1 MTKTS
6 VHFQPCKEISEIHNY
21 RKKKLDY
28 VRTQLTNKNENWM
41 WDSSKSLAD
50 RREEIRKL
58 VKEKTGRK
66 MQSKAV
72 PLHEAVVVI
81 DNKTTMD
88 DLKKLGKIYQQ
99 RFGIECVHISIHRD
113 EGHWIN
119 RNGEDV
125 GLKPTDNPTQ
135 EQIIEGVTWKPNLH
149 AHMVFDWYN
158 HDNGKSWKTS
168 KQDARDMQTIAAEV
182 LSMGRGQESTKQH
195 LDGLSYKLAQKIEE
209 TEVQEIYIKNLQ
221 TKANILR
228 EQIGDNQEELDE
240 INRQKEEAE
249 RRRNAAIK
257 QAEEL
262 KEQLKLGSD
271 WLKEQQVRTEE
282 VKQSLVKEL
291 KQLENTKTAI
301 KTNYS
306 EIARQ
311 KQQMQDLKLYLA
323 KANNRIEIDSYSYD
337 ELEEV
342 ELDEMIGTLKE
353 DIDDAKQEALN
364 AKEILYE
371 RKKELEKTNLS
382 LSEGLDRLSS
392 INTEVN
398 EQKAVREQINAEIRE
413 LNIRIEE
420 RKEELRR
427 DPTEIVNAK
436 QEGIAKGKKIAVNEI
451 LNTAELQFKNNDAV
465 TTEMIG
471 KDWRKKFDQVQ
482 KAENEKMQKAYS
494 LFQYV
499 DSAIDAIRTFVFK
512 IRYTF
517 SEEEKENI
525 YKALDGKEE
534 NAPALRNLAY
544 SFGGAICQNQY
555 SSKWDQAERELRN
568 IANEVRE
575 EEQQRNRGLRR

>member
-1 MTKTS
+1 MAKTS

-81 DNKTTMD
+81 DEKTTMD

-182 LSMGRGQESTKQH
+182 LSMGRGQESTKKH
-195 LDGLSYKLAQKIEE
+195 LDGLSYKIAQKMEE
-209 TEVQEIYIKNLQ
+209 TEVQTICIRNLQ
-221 TKANILR
+221 MGANILR
-228 EQIGDNQEELDE
+228 EQIGDNQEKLDE

-249 RRRNAAIK
+249 RRRNAALK

-282 VKQSLVKEL
+282 IKQSLAKEL
-291 KQLENTKTAI
+291 KQLEEEK
-301 KTNYS
+301 
-306 EIARQ
+306 ARKE
-311 KQQMQDLKLYLA
+311 KQMK
-323 KANNRIEIDSYSYD
+323 D
-337 ELEEV
+337 ELERFKV
-342 ELDEMIGTLKE
+342 AKARKE
-353 DIDDAKQEALN
+353 AAIETAK
-364 AKEILYE
+364 
-371 RKKELEKTNLS
+371 T
-382 LSEGLDRLSS
+382 LSEGVKGLFGQSYKDKT
-392 INTEVN
+392 I
-398 EQKAVREQINAEIRE
+398 KALREQINTKQKEIFDIKVEIVGLKAQQEEQKEQQKTALNETRRE
-413 LNIRIEE
+413 AVSKYNELVVKHNKVVE
-420 RKEELRR
+420 RNKELRKVIK
-427 DPTEIVNAK
+427 DFQEIPII
-436 QEGIAKGKKIAVNEI
+436 ERC
-451 LNTAELQFKNNDAV
+451 L
-465 TTEMIG
+465 
-471 KDWRKKFDQVQ
+471 
-482 KAENEKMQKAYS
+482 
-494 LFQYV
+494 
-499 DSAIDAIRTFVFK
+499 AIIRSFVFH
-512 IRYTF
+512 INGHFDADDRRLLSF
-517 SEEEKENI
+517 VMQGNEDAAES
-525 YKALDGKEE
+525 
-534 NAPALRNLAY
+534 LRRAAFNM
-544 SFGGAICQNQY
+544 GGVICQYQY
-555 SSKWDQAERELRN
+555 GSRWDQAERELRN
-568 IANEVRE
+568 IANGVRE
-575 EEQQRNRGLRR
+575 EEQQQRSRGLRR

>member
-1 MTKTS
+1 MAKTS

-28 VRTQLTNKNENWM
+28 VRTQVTNKNENWM

-81 DNKTTMD
+81 DYKTTMD

-99 RFGIECVHISIHRD
+99 RFGIECIHISIHRD

-135 EQIIEGVTWKPNLH
+135 KQIIEGVKWKPNLH

-209 TEVQEIYIKNLQ
+209 TEVQYIYIKNLQ
-221 TKANILR
+221 MKANILR
-228 EQIGDNQEELDE
+228 EQIGDNQEKLDE

-249 RRRNAAIK
+249 RRRNAALK

-271 WLKEQQVRTEE
+271 WLKEQQVRSEE
-282 VKQSLVKEL
+282 VKQSLAKEL
-291 KQLENTKTAI
+291 KQLENT
-301 KTNYS
+301 
-306 EIARQ
+306 
-311 KQQMQDLKLYLA
+311 
-323 KANNRIEIDSYSYD
+323 
-337 ELEEV
+337 
-342 ELDEMIGTLKE
+342 
-353 DIDDAKQEALN
+353 
-364 AKEILYE
+364 
-371 RKKELEKTNLS
+371 NLR

-392 INTEVN
+392 INAEVN
-398 EQKAVREQINAEIRE
+398 KQKAVREQINAEISDFTARQAQQIEEYNKKAHQIEQLNEGIEIAKEFDHRINTAFQSIDDSESLWGVKKYEAVQKECEKFNTE
-413 LNIRIEE
+413 LKNRCMRIEKLIDQAIECTFQCIKDMSRKAYTEQEVSVINAALGKQRREE
-420 RKEELRR
+420 R
-427 DPTEIVNAK
+427 AM
-436 QEGIAKGKKIAVNEI
+436 AI
-451 LNTAELQFKNNDAV
+451 LNAAEEDAGV
-465 TTEMIG
+465 RHGYYAGCAIWERDLKAIARGESVRTELERGRGIG
-471 KDWRKKFDQVQ
+471 
-482 KAENEKMQKAYS
+482 Y
-494 LFQYV
+494 
-499 DSAIDAIRTFVFK
+499 
-512 IRYTF
+512 
-517 SEEEKENI
+517 
-525 YKALDGKEE
+525 
-534 NAPALRNLAY
+534 
-544 SFGGAICQNQY
+544 
-555 SSKWDQAERELRN
+555 
-568 IANEVRE
+568 
-575 EEQQRNRGLRR
+575 

>member
-1 MTKTS
+1 MAKTS

-81 DNKTTMD
+81 DNRTTMD

-99 RFGIECVHISIHRD
+99 RFGIECIHISIHRD

-119 RNGEDV
+119 KNGEDV

-135 EQIIEGVTWKPNLH
+135 EQIIEGVKWKPNLH

-221 TKANILR
+221 MKANILR

-249 RRRNAAIK
+249 RRKNAAIK

-282 VKQSLVKEL
+282 VKQSLAKEL
-291 KQLENTKTAI
+291 KQ
-301 KTNYS
+301 
-306 EIARQ
+306 
-311 KQQMQDLKLYLA
+311 
-323 KANNRIEIDSYSYD
+323 
-337 ELEEV
+337 
-342 ELDEMIGTLKE
+342 
-353 DIDDAKQEALN
+353 
-364 AKEILYE
+364 
-371 RKKELEKTNLS
+371 LEKTNLS
-382 LSEGLDRLSS
+382 LSEGLDRLSI

-398 EQKAVREQINAEIRE
+398 KQKAVREQINAEIRE
-413 LNIRIEE
+413 LDTRIEE
-420 RKEELRR
+420 RKEELKKTNLSLSEYLDGLSSINAEVNRQKAVR
-427 DPTEIVNAK
+427 EQINAEIKDFTARQAQQLEEYNKKA
-436 QEGIAKGKKIAVNEI
+436 QQLEQLNEGISIAKEFDHRI
-451 LNTAELQFKNNDAV
+451 NTAFQSVDDSESLW
-465 TTEMIG
+465 G
-471 KDWRKKFDQVQ
+471 LKKYEAVQ
-482 KAENEKMQKAYS
+482 KECEKFNTELKNRCMRIEKLIDQAIEYTIQCIKDMRRKAYTEQEVS
-494 LFQYV
+494 V
-499 DSAIDAIRTFVFK
+499 INV
-512 IRYTF
+512 
-517 SEEEKENI
+517 
-525 YKALDGKEE
+525 ALGKQ
-534 NAPALRNLAY
+534 R
-544 SFGGAICQNQY
+544 
-555 SSKWDQAERELRN
+555 
-568 IANEVRE
+568 RE
-575 EEQQRNRGLRR
+575 ERAMAILYAAEEDAGVRHGYYAGCAIWERDLKAIARGESVRTELDRGRGIGY

>member
-1 MTKTS
+1 MAKTS

-28 VRTQLTNKNENWM
+28 VRTQVTNKNENWM

-81 DNKTTMD
+81 DNRTTMD

-99 RFGIECVHISIHRD
+99 RFGIECIHISIHRD

-119 RNGEDV
+119 KNGEDV

-135 EQIIEGVTWKPNLH
+135 EQIIEGVKWKPNLH

-221 TKANILR
+221 MKANILR

-249 RRRNAAIK
+249 RRKNAAIK

-282 VKQSLVKEL
+282 VKQSLAKEL
-291 KQLENTKTAI
+291 KQ
-301 KTNYS
+301 
-306 EIARQ
+306 
-311 KQQMQDLKLYLA
+311 
-323 KANNRIEIDSYSYD
+323 
-337 ELEEV
+337 
-342 ELDEMIGTLKE
+342 
-353 DIDDAKQEALN
+353 
-364 AKEILYE
+364 
-371 RKKELEKTNLS
+371 LEKTNLS
-382 LSEGLDRLSS
+382 LSEGLDRLSI

-398 EQKAVREQINAEIRE
+398 KQKAVREQINAEIRE
-413 LNIRIEE
+413 LDTRIEE
-420 RKEELRR
+420 RKEELKKTNLSLSEYLDGLSSINAEVNRQKAVR
-427 DPTEIVNAK
+427 EQINAEIKDFTARQAQQLEEYNKKA
-436 QEGIAKGKKIAVNEI
+436 QQLEQLNEGISIAKEFDHRI
-451 LNTAELQFKNNDAV
+451 NTAFQSVDDSESLW
-465 TTEMIG
+465 G
-471 KDWRKKFDQVQ
+471 LKKYEAVQ
-482 KAENEKMQKAYS
+482 KECEKFNTELKNRCMRIEKLIDQAIEYTIQCIKDMRRKAYTEQEVS
-494 LFQYV
+494 V
-499 DSAIDAIRTFVFK
+499 INV
-512 IRYTF
+512 
-517 SEEEKENI
+517 
-525 YKALDGKEE
+525 ALGKQ
-534 NAPALRNLAY
+534 R
-544 SFGGAICQNQY
+544 
-555 SSKWDQAERELRN
+555 
-568 IANEVRE
+568 RE
-575 EEQQRNRGLRR
+575 ERAMAILYAAEEDAGVRHGYYAGCAIWERDLKAIARGESVRTELERGRGMGY

>member
-1 MTKTS
+1 MAKTS

-28 VRTQLTNKNENWM
+28 VRTQVTNKNENWM

-81 DNKTTMD
+81 DYKTTMD

-99 RFGIECVHISIHRD
+99 RFGIECIHISIHRD

-135 EQIIEGVTWKPNLH
+135 KQIIEGVKWKPNLH

-158 HDNGKSWKTS
+158 HENGKSWKTS

-209 TEVQEIYIKNLQ
+209 TEVQYIYIKNLQ
-221 TKANILR
+221 MKANILR
-228 EQIGDNQEELDE
+228 EQIGDNQEKLDE

-249 RRRNAAIK
+249 RRRNAALK

-271 WLKEQQVRTEE
+271 WLKEQQVRSEE
-282 VKQSLVKEL
+282 VKQSLAKEL
-291 KQLENTKTAI
+291 KQLENT
-301 KTNYS
+301 
-306 EIARQ
+306 
-311 KQQMQDLKLYLA
+311 
-323 KANNRIEIDSYSYD
+323 
-337 ELEEV
+337 
-342 ELDEMIGTLKE
+342 
-353 DIDDAKQEALN
+353 
-364 AKEILYE
+364 
-371 RKKELEKTNLS
+371 NLR

-392 INTEVN
+392 INAEVN
-398 EQKAVREQINAEIRE
+398 KQKAVREQINTEIRE
-413 LNIRIEE
+413 LDTRIEE

-427 DPTEIVNAK
+427 EPSEIVTAK
-436 QEGIAKGKKIAVNEI
+436 QEGIAKGKKIAINEI

-471 KDWRKKFDQVQ
+471 KDWRKRFDQFQ

-494 LFQYV
+494 LFQYM
-499 DSAIDAIRTFVFK
+499 DNAIDSIRTFVFK

-534 NAPALRNLAY
+534 NAPALRELAY

-568 IANEVRE
+568 IANGVRE

>member
-1 MTKTS
+1 MAKTS

-81 DNKTTMD
+81 DEKTTMD

-182 LSMGRGQESTKQH
+182 LSMGRGQESTKKH
-195 LDGLSYKLAQKIEE
+195 LDGLSYKIAQKMEE
-209 TEVQEIYIKNLQ
+209 TEVQTICIRNLQ
-221 TKANILR
+221 MGANILR
-228 EQIGDNQEELDE
+228 EQIGDNQEKLDE

-249 RRRNAAIK
+249 RRRNAALK

-282 VKQSLVKEL
+282 VKQSLAKEL
-291 KQLENTKTAI
+291 KQ
-301 KTNYS
+301 
-306 EIARQ
+306 
-311 KQQMQDLKLYLA
+311 
-323 KANNRIEIDSYSYD
+323 
-337 ELEEV
+337 
-342 ELDEMIGTLKE
+342 
-353 DIDDAKQEALN
+353 
-364 AKEILYE
+364 
-371 RKKELEKTNLS
+371 LEKTNLS

-398 EQKAVREQINAEIRE
+398 RQKAVREQINAEIRE
-413 LNIRIEE
+413 LDTRIEE
-420 RKEELRR
+420 RKEELKKTNISISEGLDGLSSIDAEVNRQKAVR
-427 DPTEIVNAK
+427 EQINAEIKDFTARQTQQLEEYNKKA
-436 QEGIAKGKKIAVNEI
+436 QQLEQLNEGISIAKEFDHRI
-451 LNTAELQFKNNDAV
+451 NTAFQSVDDSESLW
-465 TTEMIG
+465 G
-471 KDWRKKFDQVQ
+471 LKKYEAVQ
-482 KAENEKMQKAYS
+482 KECEKFNTELKNRCMRIEKLIDQAIEYTIQCIKDMRRKAYTEQEVS
-494 LFQYV
+494 V
-499 DSAIDAIRTFVFK
+499 INV
-512 IRYTF
+512 
-517 SEEEKENI
+517 
-525 YKALDGKEE
+525 ALGKQ
-534 NAPALRNLAY
+534 R
-544 SFGGAICQNQY
+544 
-555 SSKWDQAERELRN
+555 
-568 IANEVRE
+568 RE
-575 EEQQRNRGLRR
+575 ERAMAILYAAEEDAGVRHGYYAGCAIWERDLKAIARGESVKTELDRGRGIGY

>member
-1 MTKTS
+1 MAKTS

-81 DNKTTMD
+81 DEKTTMD

-125 GLKPTDNPTQ
+125 GLKPTDNPTK

-221 TKANILR
+221 MKANILR

-257 QAEEL
+257 QAEDL

-282 VKQSLVKEL
+282 VKQSLAKEL
-291 KQLENTKTAI
+291 KQLE
-301 KTNYS
+301 
-306 EIARQ
+306 
-311 KQQMQDLKLYLA
+311 
-323 KANNRIEIDSYSYD
+323 KA
-337 ELEEV
+337 
-342 ELDEMIGTLKE
+342 
-353 DIDDAKQEALN
+353 
-364 AKEILYE
+364 
-371 RKKELEKTNLS
+371 NLS
-382 LSEGLDRLSS
+382 LSESLDRLSS

-398 EQKAVREQINAEIRE
+398 KQKAVREQINAEIRE
-413 LNIRIEE
+413 LDTRIEE
-420 RKEELRR
+420 RKKELKKTNISLSEQLDGLSSINTEVNRQKAVREQINAEIKDFTARQAQQLEEYNKKAQQL
-427 DPTEIVNAK
+427 EQLN
-436 QEGIAKGKKIAVNEI
+436 EGISIAKEFDHRI
-451 LNTAELQFKNNDAV
+451 NTAFQSVDDSESLW
-465 TTEMIG
+465 G
-471 KDWRKKFDQVQ
+471 LKKYEAVQ
-482 KAENEKMQKAYS
+482 KECEKFNTELKNRCMRIEKLIDQAIEYTIQCIKDMRRKAYTEQEVS
-494 LFQYV
+494 V
-499 DSAIDAIRTFVFK
+499 INA
-512 IRYTF
+512 
-517 SEEEKENI
+517 
-525 YKALDGKEE
+525 ALGKQ
-534 NAPALRNLAY
+534 R
-544 SFGGAICQNQY
+544 
-555 SSKWDQAERELRN
+555 
-568 IANEVRE
+568 RE
-575 EEQQRNRGLRR
+575 ERAMAILYAAEEDAGVRHGYYAGCAIWERDLKAIARGESVRTELERGRGIGY

>member
-1 MTKTS
+1 MAKTS

-28 VRTQLTNKNENWM
+28 VRTQVTNKNENWM

-81 DNKTTMD
+81 DYKTTRD

-99 RFGIECVHISIHRD
+99 RFGIECIHISIHRD

-135 EQIIEGVTWKPNLH
+135 KQIIEGVKWKPNLH

-209 TEVQEIYIKNLQ
+209 TEVQYIYIKNLQ
-221 TKANILR
+221 MKANILR
-228 EQIGDNQEELDE
+228 EQIGDNQEKLDE

-249 RRRNAAIK
+249 RIRNAALK

-271 WLKEQQVRTEE
+271 WLKEQQVRSEE
-282 VKQSLVKEL
+282 VKQSLAKEL
-291 KQLENTKTAI
+291 KQLENT
-301 KTNYS
+301 
-306 EIARQ
+306 
-311 KQQMQDLKLYLA
+311 
-323 KANNRIEIDSYSYD
+323 
-337 ELEEV
+337 
-342 ELDEMIGTLKE
+342 
-353 DIDDAKQEALN
+353 
-364 AKEILYE
+364 
-371 RKKELEKTNLS
+371 NLR

-392 INTEVN
+392 INAEVN
-398 EQKAVREQINAEIRE
+398 KQKAVREQINAEIRE
-413 LNIRIEE
+413 LDTRIEE

-427 DPTEIVNAK
+427 EPSEIVTAK
-436 QEGIAKGKKIAVNEI
+436 QEGIAKGKKIAINEI

-471 KDWRKKFDQVQ
+471 KDWRKRFDQFQ
-482 KAENEKMQKAYS
+482 KAENKKMQKAYS
-494 LFQYV
+494 LFQYM
-499 DSAIDAIRTFVFK
+499 DNAIDSIRTFVFK

-534 NAPALRNLAY
+534 NAPALRELAY

-568 IANEVRE
+568 IANGVRE

>member
-1 MTKTS
+1 MAKTS

-28 VRTQLTNKNENWM
+28 VRTQVTNKNENWM

-81 DNKTTMD
+81 DYKTTMD

-99 RFGIECVHISIHRD
+99 RFGIECIHISIHRD

-135 EQIIEGVTWKPNLH
+135 KQIIEGVKWKPNLH

-209 TEVQEIYIKNLQ
+209 TEVLYIYIKNLQ
-221 TKANILR
+221 MKANILR
-228 EQIGDNQEELDE
+228 EQIGDNQEKLDE

-249 RRRNAAIK
+249 RIRNAALK

-271 WLKEQQVRTEE
+271 WLKEQQVRSEE
-282 VKQSLVKEL
+282 VKQSLAKEL
-291 KQLENTKTAI
+291 KQLENT
-301 KTNYS
+301 
-306 EIARQ
+306 
-311 KQQMQDLKLYLA
+311 
-323 KANNRIEIDSYSYD
+323 
-337 ELEEV
+337 
-342 ELDEMIGTLKE
+342 
-353 DIDDAKQEALN
+353 
-364 AKEILYE
+364 
-371 RKKELEKTNLS
+371 NLR

-392 INTEVN
+392 INAEVN
-398 EQKAVREQINAEIRE
+398 KQKAVREQINTEIRE
-413 LNIRIEE
+413 LDTRIEE

-427 DPTEIVNAK
+427 EPSEIVTAK
-436 QEGIAKGKKIAVNEI
+436 QEGIAKGKKIAINEI

-471 KDWRKKFDQVQ
+471 KDWRKRFDQFQ

-494 LFQYV
+494 LFQYM
-499 DSAIDAIRTFVFK
+499 DNAIDSIRTFVFK

-534 NAPALRNLAY
+534 NAPALRELAY

-568 IANEVRE
+568 IANGVRE

>member
-1 MTKTS
+1 MAKTS

-81 DNKTTMD
+81 DEKTTMD

-125 GLKPTDNPTQ
+125 GLKPTDNPTK

-221 TKANILR
+221 MKANILR

-257 QAEEL
+257 QAEDL

-282 VKQSLVKEL
+282 VKQSLAKEL
-291 KQLENTKTAI
+291 KQLE
-301 KTNYS
+301 
-306 EIARQ
+306 
-311 KQQMQDLKLYLA
+311 
-323 KANNRIEIDSYSYD
+323 KA
-337 ELEEV
+337 
-342 ELDEMIGTLKE
+342 
-353 DIDDAKQEALN
+353 
-364 AKEILYE
+364 
-371 RKKELEKTNLS
+371 NLS
-382 LSEGLDRLSS
+382 LSESLDRLSS

-398 EQKAVREQINAEIRE
+398 KQKAVREQINAEIRE
-413 LNIRIEE
+413 LDTRIEE
-420 RKEELRR
+420 RKKELKKTNISLSEQLDGLSSINTEVNRQKAVREQINAEIKDFTARQAQQLEEYNKKAQQL
-427 DPTEIVNAK
+427 EQLN
-436 QEGIAKGKKIAVNEI
+436 EGISIAKEFDHRI
-451 LNTAELQFKNNDAV
+451 NTAFQSVDDSESLWGV
-465 TTEMIG
+465 
-471 KDWRKKFDQVQ
+471 KKYEAVQ
-482 KAENEKMQKAYS
+482 KECEKFNTELKNRCMRIEKLIDQAIEYTIQCIKDMRRKAYTEQEVS
-494 LFQYV
+494 V
-499 DSAIDAIRTFVFK
+499 INA
-512 IRYTF
+512 
-517 SEEEKENI
+517 
-525 YKALDGKEE
+525 ALGKQ
-534 NAPALRNLAY
+534 R
-544 SFGGAICQNQY
+544 
-555 SSKWDQAERELRN
+555 
-568 IANEVRE
+568 RE
-575 EEQQRNRGLRR
+575 ERAMAILYAAEEDAGVRHGYYAGCAIWERDLKAIARGESVRTELERGRGIGY

>member
-1 MTKTS
+1 MAKTS

-81 DNKTTMD
+81 DEKTTMD

-125 GLKPTDNPTQ
+125 GLKPTDNPTK

-221 TKANILR
+221 MKANILR

-257 QAEEL
+257 QAEDL

-282 VKQSLVKEL
+282 VKQSLAKEL
-291 KQLENTKTAI
+291 KQLE
-301 KTNYS
+301 
-306 EIARQ
+306 
-311 KQQMQDLKLYLA
+311 
-323 KANNRIEIDSYSYD
+323 KA
-337 ELEEV
+337 
-342 ELDEMIGTLKE
+342 
-353 DIDDAKQEALN
+353 
-364 AKEILYE
+364 
-371 RKKELEKTNLS
+371 NLS
-382 LSEGLDRLSS
+382 LSESLDRLSS

-398 EQKAVREQINAEIRE
+398 RQKAVREQINAEIRE
-413 LNIRIEE
+413 LDTRIEE
-420 RKEELRR
+420 RKKELKKTNISLSEQLDGLSSINTEVNRQKAVREQINAEIKDFTARQAQQLEEYNKKAQQL
-427 DPTEIVNAK
+427 EQLN
-436 QEGIAKGKKIAVNEI
+436 EGISIAKEFDHRI
-451 LNTAELQFKNNDAV
+451 NTAFQSVDDSESLW
-465 TTEMIG
+465 G
-471 KDWRKKFDQVQ
+471 LKKYEAVQ
-482 KAENEKMQKAYS
+482 KECEKFNTELKNRCMRIEKLIDQAIEYTIQCIKDMRRKAYTEQEVS
-494 LFQYV
+494 V
-499 DSAIDAIRTFVFK
+499 INA
-512 IRYTF
+512 
-517 SEEEKENI
+517 
-525 YKALDGKEE
+525 ALGKQ
-534 NAPALRNLAY
+534 R
-544 SFGGAICQNQY
+544 
-555 SSKWDQAERELRN
+555 
-568 IANEVRE
+568 RE
-575 EEQQRNRGLRR
+575 ERAMAILYAAEEDAGVRHGYYAGCAIWERDLKAIARGESVRTELERGRGIGY

>member
-1 MTKTS
+1 MAKTS

-21 RKKKLDY
+21 RKKKLYY

-81 DNKTTMD
+81 DENTTMD

-99 RFGIECVHISIHRD
+99 RFGIECIHISIHRD
-113 EGHWIN
+113 EGHWVDKYESDI
-119 RNGEDV
+119 
-125 GLKPTDNPTQ
+125 GLKPTDTPTQ
-135 EQIIEGVTWKPNLH
+135 EQINKGVTWKPNLH

-182 LSMGRGQESTKQH
+182 LSMGRGQESTKKH
-195 LDGLSYKLAQKIEE
+195 LDGLSYKISQKLEE
-209 TEVQEIYIKNLQ
+209 AAEAADY
-221 TKANILR
+221 LR
-228 EQIGDNQEELDE
+228 ELKEDVDYSNHTIEFNQKYLDE
-240 INRQKEEAE
+240 IE
-249 RRRNAAIK
+249 RKRDKALK

-262 KEQLKLGSD
+262 KEQLRLGSD

-282 VKQSLVKEL
+282 VKQSLAKEL
-291 KQLENTKTAI
+291 KQLEKTKIAI
-301 KTNYS
+301 ENNYS

-311 KQQMQDLKLYLA
+311 KQQMTDLKLYLA
-323 KANNRIEIDSYSYD
+323 KANNRIEVDSYAYD
-337 ELEEV
+337 ELEKF
-342 ELDEMIGTLKE
+342 ELDEMIGYLKE
-353 DIDDAKQEALN
+353 DIDDAKEEALN
-364 AKEILYE
+364 AKEILSE
-371 RKKELEKTNLS
+371 RKKELEKANLR
-382 LSEGLDRLSS
+382 LSEGLDKLSG
-392 INTEVN
+392 INAEVN
-398 EQKAVREQINAEIRE
+398 KQKAVRGQINAEIRE

-555 SSKWDQAERELRN
+555 SSKWDQAERELVR
-568 IANEVRE
+568 IA
-575 EEQQRNRGLRR
+575 RGEYINTELGRGRGMGY

>member
-1 MTKTS
+1 MAKTS

-81 DNKTTMD
+81 DEKTTMD

-113 EGHWIN
+113 EGHWVN

-135 EQIIEGVTWKPNLH
+135 KQIIEGVKWKPNLH

-195 LDGLSYKLAQKIEE
+195 LDGLSYKLAQKTEE

-228 EQIGDNQEELDE
+228 EQIGDNQEKLDE

-249 RRRNAAIK
+249 RRRDAAIK

-271 WLKEQQVRTEE
+271 WLKEQQVRMEE
-282 VKQSLVKEL
+282 VKQSLAKEL

-311 KQQMQDLKLYLA
+311 EADLKAYNNKKAAKEAFKSASEGVKGLFGQSSKDKTIKALRDENKALSGEKEALQEKVDAIPQAIQAGIREQLA
-323 KANNRIEIDSYSYD
+323 KERARERNNYR
-337 ELEEV
+337 
-342 ELDEMIGTLKE
+342 TLY
-353 DIDDAKQEALN
+353 
-364 AKEILYE
+364 KEITGKTFFFNDEGYNPNESLKAIRELKQDYE
-371 RKKELEKTNLS
+371 REKEFSTQWMKYAKELE
-382 LSEGLDRLSS
+382 
-392 INTEVN
+392 
-398 EQKAVREQINAEIRE
+398 Q
-413 LNIRIEE
+413 
-420 RKEELRR
+420 KEEKRWGR
-427 DPTEIVNAK
+427 GR
-436 QEGIAKGKKIAVNEI
+436 GI
-451 LNTAELQFKNNDAV
+451 Q
-465 TTEMIG
+465 
-471 KDWRKKFDQVQ
+471 
-482 KAENEKMQKAYS
+482 
-494 LFQYV
+494 
-499 DSAIDAIRTFVFK
+499 
-512 IRYTF
+512 
-517 SEEEKENI
+517 
-525 YKALDGKEE
+525 
-534 NAPALRNLAY
+534 
-544 SFGGAICQNQY
+544 
-555 SSKWDQAERELRN
+555 
-568 IANEVRE
+568 
-575 EEQQRNRGLRR
+575 

>member
-1 MTKTS
+1 MAKTS

-28 VRTQLTNKNENWM
+28 VRTQVTNKNENWM

-81 DNKTTMD
+81 DYKTTMD

-99 RFGIECVHISIHRD
+99 RFGIECIHISIHRD

-135 EQIIEGVTWKPNLH
+135 KQIIEGVKWKPNLH

-209 TEVQEIYIKNLQ
+209 TEVQYIYIKNLQ
-221 TKANILR
+221 MKANILR
-228 EQIGDNQEELDE
+228 EQIGDNQEKLDE

-249 RRRNAAIK
+249 RIRNAALK

-271 WLKEQQVRTEE
+271 WLKEQQVRSEE
-282 VKQSLVKEL
+282 VKQSLAKEL
-291 KQLENTKTAI
+291 KQLENT
-301 KTNYS
+301 
-306 EIARQ
+306 
-311 KQQMQDLKLYLA
+311 
-323 KANNRIEIDSYSYD
+323 
-337 ELEEV
+337 
-342 ELDEMIGTLKE
+342 
-353 DIDDAKQEALN
+353 
-364 AKEILYE
+364 
-371 RKKELEKTNLS
+371 NLR

-392 INTEVN
+392 INAKVN
-398 EQKAVREQINAEIRE
+398 KQKAVREQINAEIRE
-413 LNIRIEE
+413 LDTRIEE

-427 DPTEIVNAK
+427 EPSEIVTAK
-436 QEGIAKGKKIAVNEI
+436 QEGIAKGKKIAINEI

-471 KDWRKKFDQVQ
+471 KDWRKRFDQFQ

-494 LFQYV
+494 LFQYM
-499 DSAIDAIRTFVFK
+499 DNAIDAIRTFVFK

-534 NAPALRNLAY
+534 NAPALRELAY

-568 IANEVRE
+568 IANGVRE

>member
-1 MTKTS
+1 MAKTS

-81 DNKTTMD
+81 DEKTTMD

-125 GLKPTDNPTQ
+125 GLKPTDNPTK

-221 TKANILR
+221 MKANILR

-249 RRRNAAIK
+249 RRKNAAIK

-282 VKQSLVKEL
+282 VKQSLAKEL
-291 KQLENTKTAI
+291 KQ
-301 KTNYS
+301 
-306 EIARQ
+306 
-311 KQQMQDLKLYLA
+311 
-323 KANNRIEIDSYSYD
+323 
-337 ELEEV
+337 
-342 ELDEMIGTLKE
+342 
-353 DIDDAKQEALN
+353 
-364 AKEILYE
+364 
-371 RKKELEKTNLS
+371 LEKTNLS
-382 LSEGLDRLSS
+382 LSEGLDRLSI

-398 EQKAVREQINAEIRE
+398 KQKAVREQINAEIKDFTARQAQQLEEYNKKAQQLEQLNEGISIAKEFDHRINTAFQSVDDSESLWGLKKYEAVQKECEKFNTE
-413 LNIRIEE
+413 LKNRCMRIEKLIDQAIE
-420 RKEELRR
+420 YTIQCIKDMRR
-427 DPTEIVNAK
+427 
-436 QEGIAKGKKIAVNEI
+436 
-451 LNTAELQFKNNDAV
+451 
-465 TTEMIG
+465 
-471 KDWRKKFDQVQ
+471 
-482 KAENEKMQKAYS
+482 KAYTEQEVS
-494 LFQYV
+494 V
-499 DSAIDAIRTFVFK
+499 INV
-512 IRYTF
+512 
-517 SEEEKENI
+517 
-525 YKALDGKEE
+525 ALGKQ
-534 NAPALRNLAY
+534 R
-544 SFGGAICQNQY
+544 
-555 SSKWDQAERELRN
+555 
-568 IANEVRE
+568 RE
-575 EEQQRNRGLRR
+575 ERAMAILYAAEEDAGVRHGYYAGCAIWERDLKAIARGESVRTELERGRGIGY

>member
-1 MTKTS
+1 MAKTS

-28 VRTQLTNKNENWM
+28 VRTQVTNKNENWM

-81 DNKTTMD
+81 DYKTTMD

-99 RFGIECVHISIHRD
+99 RFGIECIHISIHRD

-135 EQIIEGVTWKPNLH
+135 KQIIEGVKWKPNLH

-195 LDGLSYKLAQKIEE
+195 LDGLSYKLAQKTEE

-228 EQIGDNQEELDE
+228 EQIGDNQEKLDE

-249 RRRNAAIK
+249 RRRDAAIK

-271 WLKEQQVRTEE
+271 WLKEQQVRMEE
-282 VKQSLVKEL
+282 VKQSLAKEL

-311 KQQMQDLKLYLA
+311 EADLKAYNNKKAAKEAFKSASEGVKGLFGQSSKDKTIKALRDENKALSGEKEALQEKVDAIPQAIQAGIREQLA
-323 KANNRIEIDSYSYD
+323 KERARERNNYR
-337 ELEEV
+337 
-342 ELDEMIGTLKE
+342 TLY
-353 DIDDAKQEALN
+353 
-364 AKEILYE
+364 KEITGKTFFFNDEGYNPNESLKAIRELKQDYE
-371 RKKELEKTNLS
+371 REKEFSTQWMKYAKELE
-382 LSEGLDRLSS
+382 
-392 INTEVN
+392 
-398 EQKAVREQINAEIRE
+398 Q
-413 LNIRIEE
+413 
-420 RKEELRR
+420 KEEKRWGR
-427 DPTEIVNAK
+427 GR
-436 QEGIAKGKKIAVNEI
+436 GI
-451 LNTAELQFKNNDAV
+451 Q
-465 TTEMIG
+465 
-471 KDWRKKFDQVQ
+471 
-482 KAENEKMQKAYS
+482 
-494 LFQYV
+494 
-499 DSAIDAIRTFVFK
+499 
-512 IRYTF
+512 
-517 SEEEKENI
+517 
-525 YKALDGKEE
+525 
-534 NAPALRNLAY
+534 
-544 SFGGAICQNQY
+544 
-555 SSKWDQAERELRN
+555 
-568 IANEVRE
+568 
-575 EEQQRNRGLRR
+575 

>member
-1 MTKTS
+1 MAKTS

-113 EGHWIN
+113 EGHWVN

-228 EQIGDNQEELDE
+228 EQIGDNQEKLDE

-249 RRRNAAIK
+249 RRRNAALK

-282 VKQSLVKEL
+282 IKQSLAKEL
-291 KQLENTKTAI
+291 KQLEEEK
-301 KTNYS
+301 
-306 EIARQ
+306 ARKE
-311 KQQMQDLKLYLA
+311 KQMK
-323 KANNRIEIDSYSYD
+323 D
-337 ELEEV
+337 ELERFKVAKARKEAAIETAKTLSEGV
-342 ELDEMIGTLKE
+342 KGIFGQSSKDKQIKALRKQINDLQQLQINSKAQSIQTIGQ
-353 DIDDAKQEALN
+353 IQQEAQKAVN
-364 AKEILYE
+364 AKEREYSAALADARRQRDEAYKQTKISSQSIKTQ
-371 RKKELEKTNLS
+371 KKRGDMLQDIVFSLWEAAVDAVNVLCRYLS
-382 LSEGLDRLSS
+382 LPHLNVDFSREDIAKIEKAMRGASS
-392 INTEVN
+392 
-398 EQKAVREQINAEIRE
+398 
-413 LNIRIEE
+413 IEE
-420 RKEELRR
+420 REERGRCLVKLAHAQYPGY
-427 DPTEIVNAK
+427 DDNAT
-436 QEGIAKGKKIAVNEI
+436 Q
-451 LNTAELQFKNNDAV
+451 LSTLQWKV
-465 TTEMIG
+465 E
-471 KDWRKKFDQVQ
+471 QV
-482 KAENEKMQKAYS
+482 ARGEN
-494 LFQYV
+494 
-499 DSAIDAIRTFVFK
+499 
-512 IRYTF
+512 
-517 SEEEKENI
+517 
-525 YKALDGKEE
+525 
-534 NAPALRNLAY
+534 
-544 SFGGAICQNQY
+544 
-555 SSKWDQAERELRN
+555 W
-568 IANEVRE
+568 
-575 EEQQRNRGLRR
+575 QQQHQSRGRGWHL

>member
-1 MTKTS
+1 MAKTS

-28 VRTQLTNKNENWM
+28 VRTQVTNKNENWM

-81 DNKTTMD
+81 DYKTTMD

-99 RFGIECVHISIHRD
+99 RFGIECIHISIHRD

-135 EQIIEGVTWKPNLH
+135 KQIIEGVKWKPNLH

-209 TEVQEIYIKNLQ
+209 TEVQYIYIKNLQ
-221 TKANILR
+221 MKANLLR
-228 EQIGDNQEELDE
+228 EQIGDNQEKLDE

-249 RRRNAAIK
+249 RIRNAALK

-271 WLKEQQVRTEE
+271 WLKEQQVRSEE
-282 VKQSLVKEL
+282 VKQSLAKEL
-291 KQLENTKTAI
+291 KQLENT
-301 KTNYS
+301 
-306 EIARQ
+306 
-311 KQQMQDLKLYLA
+311 
-323 KANNRIEIDSYSYD
+323 
-337 ELEEV
+337 
-342 ELDEMIGTLKE
+342 
-353 DIDDAKQEALN
+353 
-364 AKEILYE
+364 
-371 RKKELEKTNLS
+371 NLR

-392 INTEVN
+392 INAEVN
-398 EQKAVREQINAEIRE
+398 KQKAVREQINTEIRE
-413 LNIRIEE
+413 LDTRIEE

-427 DPTEIVNAK
+427 EPSEIVTAK
-436 QEGIAKGKKIAVNEI
+436 QEGIAKGKKIAINEI

-471 KDWRKKFDQVQ
+471 KDWRKRFDQFQ

-494 LFQYV
+494 LFQYM
-499 DSAIDAIRTFVFK
+499 DNAIDAIRTFVFK

-534 NAPALRNLAY
+534 NAPALRELAY

-568 IANEVRE
+568 IANGVRE

>member
-1 MTKTS
+1 MAKTS

-28 VRTQLTNKNENWM
+28 VRTQVTNKNENWM

-81 DNKTTMD
+81 DYKTTMD

-99 RFGIECVHISIHRD
+99 RFGIECIHISIHRD

-135 EQIIEGVTWKPNLH
+135 KQIIEGVKWKPNLH

-158 HDNGKSWKTS
+158 HENGKSWKTS

-209 TEVQEIYIKNLQ
+209 TEVQYIYIKNLQ
-221 TKANILR
+221 MKANILR
-228 EQIGDNQEELDE
+228 EQIGDNQEKLDE

-249 RRRNAAIK
+249 RRRNAALK

-271 WLKEQQVRTEE
+271 WLKEQQVRSEE
-282 VKQSLVKEL
+282 VKQSLAKEL
-291 KQLENTKTAI
+291 KQLENT
-301 KTNYS
+301 
-306 EIARQ
+306 
-311 KQQMQDLKLYLA
+311 
-323 KANNRIEIDSYSYD
+323 
-337 ELEEV
+337 
-342 ELDEMIGTLKE
+342 
-353 DIDDAKQEALN
+353 
-364 AKEILYE
+364 
-371 RKKELEKTNLS
+371 NLR
-382 LSEGLDRLSS
+382 LSEGLDRLSG
-392 INTEVN
+392 INAEVN
-398 EQKAVREQINAEIRE
+398 KQKAVREQINAEIRE
-413 LNIRIEE
+413 LDTRIEE

-427 DPTEIVNAK
+427 EPSEIVTAK
-436 QEGIAKGKKIAVNEI
+436 QEGIAKGKKIAINEI

-471 KDWRKKFDQVQ
+471 KDWRKRFDQFQ

-494 LFQYV
+494 LFQYM
-499 DSAIDAIRTFVFK
+499 DNAIDAIRTFVFK

-534 NAPALRNLAY
+534 NAPALRELAY

-568 IANEVRE
+568 IANGIRE

>member
-1 MTKTS
+1 MAKTS

-81 DNKTTMD
+81 DEKTTMD
-88 DLKKLGKIYQQ
+88 DLKMLGKIYQQ

-113 EGHWIN
+113 EGHWVN

-195 LDGLSYKLAQKIEE
+195 LDGLSYKLAQKTEE

-228 EQIGDNQEELDE
+228 EQIGDNQEKLDE

-249 RRRNAAIK
+249 RRRDAAIK

-271 WLKEQQVRTEE
+271 WLKEQQVRMEE
-282 VKQSLVKEL
+282 VKQSLAKEL

-311 KQQMQDLKLYLA
+311 EADLKAYNNKKAAKEAFKSASEGVKGLFGQSSKDKTIKALRDENKALSGEKEALQEKVDAIPQAIQTGIREQLA
-323 KANNRIEIDSYSYD
+323 KERARERNNYR
-337 ELEEV
+337 
-342 ELDEMIGTLKE
+342 TLY
-353 DIDDAKQEALN
+353 
-364 AKEILYE
+364 KEITGKTFFFNDEGYNPNESLKAIRELKQDYE
-371 RKKELEKTNLS
+371 REKEFSTQWMKYAKELE
-382 LSEGLDRLSS
+382 
-392 INTEVN
+392 
-398 EQKAVREQINAEIRE
+398 Q
-413 LNIRIEE
+413 
-420 RKEELRR
+420 KEEKRWGR
-427 DPTEIVNAK
+427 GR
-436 QEGIAKGKKIAVNEI
+436 GI
-451 LNTAELQFKNNDAV
+451 Q
-465 TTEMIG
+465 
-471 KDWRKKFDQVQ
+471 
-482 KAENEKMQKAYS
+482 
-494 LFQYV
+494 
-499 DSAIDAIRTFVFK
+499 
-512 IRYTF
+512 
-517 SEEEKENI
+517 
-525 YKALDGKEE
+525 
-534 NAPALRNLAY
+534 
-544 SFGGAICQNQY
+544 
-555 SSKWDQAERELRN
+555 
-568 IANEVRE
+568 
-575 EEQQRNRGLRR
+575 

>member
-1 MTKTS
+1 MAKTS

-81 DNKTTMD
+81 DEKTTLD

-125 GLKPTDNPTQ
+125 GLKPTDNPTK

-221 TKANILR
+221 MKANILR

-257 QAEEL
+257 QAEDL

-282 VKQSLVKEL
+282 VKQSLAKEL
-291 KQLENTKTAI
+291 KQLE
-301 KTNYS
+301 
-306 EIARQ
+306 
-311 KQQMQDLKLYLA
+311 
-323 KANNRIEIDSYSYD
+323 KA
-337 ELEEV
+337 
-342 ELDEMIGTLKE
+342 
-353 DIDDAKQEALN
+353 
-364 AKEILYE
+364 
-371 RKKELEKTNLS
+371 NLS
-382 LSEGLDRLSS
+382 LSESLDRLSS

-398 EQKAVREQINAEIRE
+398 KQKAVREQINAEIRE
-413 LNIRIEE
+413 LDTRIEE
-420 RKEELRR
+420 RKKELKKTNISLSEQLDGLSSINTEVNRQKAVREQINAEIKDFTARQAQQLEEYNKKAQQL
-427 DPTEIVNAK
+427 EQLN
-436 QEGIAKGKKIAVNEI
+436 EGISIAKEFDHRI
-451 LNTAELQFKNNDAV
+451 NTAFQSVDDSESLW
-465 TTEMIG
+465 G
-471 KDWRKKFDQVQ
+471 LKKYEAVQ
-482 KAENEKMQKAYS
+482 KECEKFNTELKNRCMRIEKLIDQAIEYTIQCIKDMRRKAYTEQEVS
-494 LFQYV
+494 V
-499 DSAIDAIRTFVFK
+499 INA
-512 IRYTF
+512 
-517 SEEEKENI
+517 
-525 YKALDGKEE
+525 ALGKQ
-534 NAPALRNLAY
+534 R
-544 SFGGAICQNQY
+544 
-555 SSKWDQAERELRN
+555 
-568 IANEVRE
+568 RE
-575 EEQQRNRGLRR
+575 ERAMAILYAAEEDAGVRHGYYAGCAIWERDLKAIARGESVRTELERGRGIGY

>member
-1 MTKTS
+1 MAKTS

-81 DNKTTMD
+81 DEKTTMD

-113 EGHWIN
+113 EGHWVN

-195 LDGLSYKLAQKIEE
+195 LDGLSYKLAQKTEE

-228 EQIGDNQEELDE
+228 EQIGDNQEKLDE

-249 RRRNAAIK
+249 RRRDAAIK

-271 WLKEQQVRTEE
+271 WLKEQQVRMEE
-282 VKQSLVKEL
+282 VKQSLAREL

-311 KQQMQDLKLYLA
+311 EADLKAYNNKKAAKEAFKSASEGVKGLFGQSSKDKTIKALRDENKALSGEKEALQEKVDAIPQAIQAGIREQLA
-323 KANNRIEIDSYSYD
+323 KERARERNNYR
-337 ELEEV
+337 
-342 ELDEMIGTLKE
+342 TLY
-353 DIDDAKQEALN
+353 
-364 AKEILYE
+364 KEITGKTFFFNDEGYNPNESLKAIRELKQDYE
-371 RKKELEKTNLS
+371 REKEFSTQWMKYAKELE
-382 LSEGLDRLSS
+382 
-392 INTEVN
+392 
-398 EQKAVREQINAEIRE
+398 Q
-413 LNIRIEE
+413 
-420 RKEELRR
+420 KEEKRWGR
-427 DPTEIVNAK
+427 GR
-436 QEGIAKGKKIAVNEI
+436 GI
-451 LNTAELQFKNNDAV
+451 Q
-465 TTEMIG
+465 
-471 KDWRKKFDQVQ
+471 
-482 KAENEKMQKAYS
+482 
-494 LFQYV
+494 
-499 DSAIDAIRTFVFK
+499 
-512 IRYTF
+512 
-517 SEEEKENI
+517 
-525 YKALDGKEE
+525 
-534 NAPALRNLAY
+534 
-544 SFGGAICQNQY
+544 
-555 SSKWDQAERELRN
+555 
-568 IANEVRE
+568 
-575 EEQQRNRGLRR
+575 

>member
-1 MTKTS
+1 MAKTS

-28 VRTQLTNKNENWM
+28 VRTQVTNKNENWM

-81 DNKTTMD
+81 DYKTTMD

-99 RFGIECVHISIHRD
+99 RFGIECIHISIHRD

-135 EQIIEGVTWKPNLH
+135 KQIIEGVKWKPNLH

-209 TEVQEIYIKNLQ
+209 TEVQYIYIKNLQ
-221 TKANILR
+221 MKANILR
-228 EQIGDNQEELDE
+228 EQIGDNQEKLDE

-249 RRRNAAIK
+249 RRRNVALK

-271 WLKEQQVRTEE
+271 WLKEQQVRSEE
-282 VKQSLVKEL
+282 VKQSLAKQL
-291 KQLENTKTAI
+291 KQLENT
-301 KTNYS
+301 
-306 EIARQ
+306 
-311 KQQMQDLKLYLA
+311 
-323 KANNRIEIDSYSYD
+323 
-337 ELEEV
+337 
-342 ELDEMIGTLKE
+342 
-353 DIDDAKQEALN
+353 
-364 AKEILYE
+364 
-371 RKKELEKTNLS
+371 NLR
-382 LSEGLDRLSS
+382 LSEGLDRLSGVYA
-392 INTEVN
+392 EVN
-398 EQKAVREQINAEIRE
+398 KQKAVREQINAEISDFTARQAQQIEEYNKKAQQIEQLNEGIEIAKEFDHRINTAFQSIDDSESLWGVKKYEAVQKECEKFNTE
-413 LNIRIEE
+413 LKNRCMRIEKLIE
-420 RKEELRR
+420 QAIEC
-427 DPTEIVNAK
+427 TFQCI
-436 QEGIAKGKKIAVNEI
+436 
-451 LNTAELQFKNNDAV
+451 
-465 TTEMIG
+465 
-471 KDWRKKFDQVQ
+471 KDMSR
-482 KAENEKMQKAYS
+482 KAYTEQEVS
-494 LFQYV
+494 V
-499 DSAIDAIRTFVFK
+499 INA
-512 IRYTF
+512 
-517 SEEEKENI
+517 
-525 YKALDGKEE
+525 ALGKQ
-534 NAPALRNLAY
+534 R
-544 SFGGAICQNQY
+544 
-555 SSKWDQAERELRN
+555 
-568 IANEVRE
+568 RE
-575 EEQQRNRGLRR
+575 ERAMAILYAAEEDAGVRHGYYAGCAIWERDLKAIARGESVRTELERGRGIGY

>member
-1 MTKTS
+1 MAKTS

-81 DNKTTMD
+81 DENTTMD

-99 RFGIECVHISIHRD
+99 RFGIECIHISIHRD
-113 EGHWIN
+113 EGHWVDKYESDI
-119 RNGEDV
+119 
-125 GLKPTDNPTQ
+125 GLKPTDTPTQ
-135 EQIIEGVTWKPNLH
+135 EQINKGVTWKPNLH

-182 LSMGRGQESTKQH
+182 LSMGRGQESTKKH
-195 LDGLSYKLAQKIEE
+195 LDGLSYKISQKLEE
-209 TEVQEIYIKNLQ
+209 AAEAADY
-221 TKANILR
+221 LR
-228 EQIGDNQEELDE
+228 ELKESVDFSNHTIEFNQKYLDE
-240 INRQKEEAE
+240 IE
-249 RRRNAAIK
+249 RKRDKALK

-262 KEQLKLGSD
+262 KEQLRLGSD

-282 VKQSLVKEL
+282 VKQSLAKEL
-291 KQLENTKTAI
+291 KQLEKTKITI
-301 KTNYS
+301 ENNYS

-311 KQQMQDLKLYLA
+311 KQQMTDLKLYLA
-323 KANNRIEIDSYSYD
+323 KANNRIEVDSYAYD
-337 ELEEV
+337 ELEKF
-342 ELDEMIGTLKE
+342 ELDEMIGYLKE

-364 AKEILYE
+364 AKEILSE
-371 RKKELEKTNLS
+371 RKKELEKANLR
-382 LSEGLDRLSS
+382 LSEGLDKLSG

-398 EQKAVREQINAEIRE
+398 KQKAVREQINAEIRE

-494 LFQYV
+494 LFQYM

-568 IANEVRE
+568 IANGVRE

>member
-1 MTKTS
+1 MAKTS

-113 EGHWIN
+113 EGHWVN

-228 EQIGDNQEELDE
+228 EQIGDNQEKLDE

-282 VKQSLVKEL
+282 IKQSLAKEL

-301 KTNYS
+301 KNNYS

-311 KQQMQDLKLYLA
+311 EADIENLQKQIRANEAFKSVSEGVKGLFGQSSKDKTIKALRDENKALRGEKEALQEKVDAIPQAIQAGIREQLA
-323 KANNRIEIDSYSYD
+323 KERAREKNNYR
-337 ELEEV
+337 
-342 ELDEMIGTLKE
+342 TLY
-353 DIDDAKQEALN
+353 
-364 AKEILYE
+364 KEITG
-371 RKKELEKTNLS
+371 KTFFFNDEATTPTS
-382 LSEGLDRLSS
+382 L
-392 INTEVN
+392 
-398 EQKAVREQINAEIRE
+398 
-413 LNIRIEE
+413 
-420 RKEELRR
+420 
-427 DPTEIVNAK
+427 
-436 QEGIAKGKKIAVNEI
+436 
-451 LNTAELQFKNNDAV
+451 
-465 TTEMIG
+465 
-471 KDWRKKFDQVQ
+471 
-482 KAENEKMQKAYS
+482 
-494 LFQYV
+494 
-499 DSAIDAIRTFVFK
+499 
-512 IRYTF
+512 
-517 SEEEKENI
+517 
-525 YKALDGKEE
+525 
-534 NAPALRNLAY
+534 
-544 SFGGAICQNQY
+544 
-555 SSKWDQAERELRN
+555 
-568 IANEVRE
+568 
-575 EEQQRNRGLRR
+575 

>member
-1 MTKTS
+1 MAKTS

-81 DNKTTMD
+81 DEKTTMD

-125 GLKPTDNPTQ
+125 GLKPTDNPTK

-221 TKANILR
+221 MKANILR

-249 RRRNAAIK
+249 RRKNAAIK

-282 VKQSLVKEL
+282 VKQSLAKEL
-291 KQLENTKTAI
+291 KQ
-301 KTNYS
+301 
-306 EIARQ
+306 
-311 KQQMQDLKLYLA
+311 
-323 KANNRIEIDSYSYD
+323 
-337 ELEEV
+337 
-342 ELDEMIGTLKE
+342 
-353 DIDDAKQEALN
+353 
-364 AKEILYE
+364 
-371 RKKELEKTNLS
+371 LEKTNLS
-382 LSEGLDRLSS
+382 LSEGLDRLSI

-398 EQKAVREQINAEIRE
+398 KQKAVREQINAEIRE
-413 LNIRIEE
+413 LDTRIEE
-420 RKEELRR
+420 RKEELKKTNLSLSEYLDGLSSINAEVNRQKAVR
-427 DPTEIVNAK
+427 EQINAEIKDFTARQAQQLEEYNKKA
-436 QEGIAKGKKIAVNEI
+436 QQLEQLNEGISIAKEFDHRI
-451 LNTAELQFKNNDAV
+451 NTAFQSVDDSESLW
-465 TTEMIG
+465 G
-471 KDWRKKFDQVQ
+471 LKKYEAVQ
-482 KAENEKMQKAYS
+482 KECEKFNTELKNRCMRIEKLIDQAIEYTIQCIKDMRRKAYTEQEVS
-494 LFQYV
+494 V
-499 DSAIDAIRTFVFK
+499 INV
-512 IRYTF
+512 
-517 SEEEKENI
+517 
-525 YKALDGKEE
+525 ALGKQ
-534 NAPALRNLAY
+534 R
-544 SFGGAICQNQY
+544 
-555 SSKWDQAERELRN
+555 
-568 IANEVRE
+568 RE
-575 EEQQRNRGLRR
+575 ERAMAILYAAEEDAGVRHGYYAGCAIWERDLKAIARGESVRTELERGRGIGY